1 MGVHSMTATIAE
13 AAAFLAQQWPVF
25 ACAQTKRPITPHGL
39 HDATRDLAA
48 VRDQF
53 RRAGAA
59 MIGVPTGRASG
70 VIAIDID
77 VKNGAPGLE
86 WLAANHRRLPRTRRH
101 RTMSGGIHLLFEA
114 PPQPIRNSVGKIA
127 PGVDVRGDGGYI
139 IFPPSPGYSIEDDAM
154 PAPMPEWL
162 LSLLT
167 EQPQPPPPPPRHI
180 PREDSRGTPYALAA
194 LDSECAAIR
203 AAPWGQQE
211 HTLNAAALKIGA
223 LAAGGE
229 IDASYAREAI
239 IAAALSMPSQPGREP
254 WTEREIRSKVDRAFR
269 DGATHPR
276 GAPPRAHTIRVE
288 IVPPEP
294 PPYDEPPPW
303 VYAEPEPEPSAPPVC
318 RAPDP
323 QPQPAPPRPLP
334 THAPLLDDETTIPPR
349 RWIGGPGALPRG
361 KLGMLCGPPGVSKTT
376 LAIHVSIALAAGV
389 PWAGLVDP
397 EASCRVVLCAIE
409 DDIEELQRRAHAAI
423 TLIADHP
430 HDRRRV
436 AENLRIIDLSD
447 CVPLIEVS
455 RDGIGTETQGMLD
468 LRATLEALKPDVVW
482 LDPLVE
488 IHTGEE
494 SAASAMRP
502 VMRALRTLA
511 ARLDASVCLLHHETK
526 SGEGTA
532 LQRARGSGA
541 IGGAIRLLWSLRPM
555 SAEEAQ
561 EYQIADDMRDL
572 YLRLETGK
580 SQYARRAP
588 ARWLVTEDA
597 ELANGDT
604 AHRLVPWMPP
614 SADMTPEMIVSA
626 LTCIRNGFGG
636 EPLSL
641 GNRSDAYWRAAFQ
654 AAGIPRGVHQKLLDK
669 LMAEGSVTYR
679 PWHDPSER
687 KARKRLYASGTKIPG
702 WVEQGDADTTESDAP

>member
-1 MGVHSMTATIAE
+1 MTNIAE

-25 ACAQTKRPITPHGL
+25 ACAQTKRPLTPRGL
-39 HDATRDLAA
+39 YDATRDPST
-48 VRDQF
+48 VREQF
-53 RRAGAA
+53 RNAGAA
-59 MIGVPTGRASG
+59 MIGVPTGRGSG
-70 VIAIDID
+70 IIAIDID
-77 VKNGAPGLE
+77 VKDGAPGLE
-86 WLAANHRRLPRTRRH
+86 WLAANAHRLPRTRRH
-101 RTMSGGIHLLFEA
+101 RTMSGGVHLLFQA
-114 PPQPIRNSVGKIA
+114 PETPIRNSVGKIA
-127 PGVDVRGDGGYI
+127 PGVDVRGEGGYV

-154 PAPMPEWL
+154 PAPLPDWL
-162 LSLLT
+162 LDLLT
-167 EQPQPPPPPPRHI
+167 PPPAPPAPLPTPSRTH
-180 PREDSRGTPYALAA
+180 PPDSKGTAYALAA
-194 LDSECAAIR
+194 LDAECDAIR
-203 AAPWGQQE
+203 TAPFGAQE
-211 HTLNAAALKIGA
+211 HTLNAAALKLGA

-229 IDASYAREAI
+229 IDPTYAREAL
-239 IAAALSMPSQPGREP
+239 IAAGLAMPSQPGREP
-254 WTEREIRSKVDRAFR
+254 WTPQDIRAKVDRAFR
-269 DGATHPR
+269 DGTQRPR
-276 GAPPRAHTIRVE
+276 AAPPRPHTIRVE

-303 VYAEPEPEPSAPPVC
+303 VYAEPEPVPPPPA
-318 RAPDP
+318 RRTPETP
-323 QPQPAPPRPLP
+323 PAPPRRPLP
-334 THAPLLDDETTIPPR
+334 THAPLLDDETAIPPR

-389 PWAGLVDP
+389 PWAGLVAP
-397 EASCRVVLCAIE
+397 EAPCRVVLCAIE

-430 HDRRRV
+430 RDRKRV

-447 CVPLIEVS
+447 CVPLIEVT
-455 RDGIGTETQGMLD
+455 RDGIGTETQGMSD

-511 ARLDASVCLLHHETK
+511 ARLDAHICLLHHETK

-561 EYQIADDMRDL
+561 EYGIADDMRDL

-588 ARWLVTEDA
+588 NRWLVTEDA
-597 ELANGDT
+597 ELANGDS
-604 AHRLVPWMPP
+604 AHRLVPWTPP
-614 SADMTPEMIVSA
+614 SADMTPEMIVTA
-626 LTCIRNGFGG
+626 LACVRNGFGG
-636 EPLSL
+636 EPLSP
-641 GNRSDAYWRAAFQ
+641 GNRSEAYWRTAFQ
-654 AAGIPRGVHQKLLDK
+654 AAGIPRSVHQKLLDK

-679 PWHDPSER
+679 PWHDPGER

-702 WVEQGDADTTESDAP
+702 WVEQEDATTTAGDAP